1 MPRLFTALEI
11 PAEVASALTLHR
23 GGLVGAR
30 WIEPA
35 DYHITLR
42 FLGDVDRR
50 MAHDVDSFLND
61 IGGQPL
67 TVTLDQLG
75 SFGGDRPRAVFAR
88 AQPSPQLN
96 ELQAEL
102 ERLMRRLGLPAE
114 SRKFIPHVTLARLRD
129 SSPADVAH
137 YLATHPII
145 RPISFTA
152 RRFALLSSRD
162 SIGGGPY
169 VLEAAYPLGLSY
181 PNRPSGVIS
190 QRR

>member
-11 PAEVASALTLHR
+11 PAEIASALTLHR

-35 DYHITLR
+35 DYHVTLR

-50 MAHDVDSFLND
+50 TAHDVDSFLND
-61 IGGQPL
+61 ISGQPL
-67 TVTLDQLG
+67 TITLNQLG

-88 AQPSPQLN
+88 VQPTPQLS
-96 ELQAEL
+96 ELQADL

-114 SRKFIPHVTLARLRD
+114 SRKFMPHVTLARLRD
-129 SSPADVAH
+129 SSPGDVAH
-137 YLATHPII
+137 YLAMHPIV

-152 RRFALLSSRD
+152 KRFALLSSRD
-162 SIGGGPY
+162 SVGGGPY
-169 VLEAAYPLGLSY
+169 VLEAAYPLGPSY
-181 PNRPSGVIS
+181 PNRLSGAVS

>member
-23 GGLVGAR
+23 GGLIGAR
-30 WIEPA
+30 WIDPA

-50 MAHDVDSFLND
+50 MAHDVDSFLSD
-61 IGGQPL
+61 LQTQPFE
-67 TVTLDQLG
+67 VTLDALG

-88 AQPSPQLN
+88 AQPSPRLA
-96 ELQAEL
+96 ELQGDI
-102 ERLMRRLGLPAE
+102 ERLMRRLGLPPEA
-114 SRKFIPHVTLARLRD
+114 RKFVPHVTLARLRD
-129 SSPADVAH
+129 TSPIDVAH
-137 YLATHPII
+137 YLAMHPII

-152 RRFALLSSRD
+152 RRFVLMSSRD

-169 VLEAAYPLGLSY
+169 VLEAAYPLGPSY
-181 PNRPSGVIS
+181 PNRLYRNDF

>member
-11 PAEVASALTLHR
+11 PAGVASALTLHR

-35 DYHITLR
+35 DYHVTLR

-50 MAHDVDSFLND
+50 TAHDVDSFLND
-61 IGGQPL
+61 ISGQPL
-67 TVTLDQLG
+67 AITLDQLG

-88 AQPSPQLN
+88 VQPTPQLG
-96 ELQAEL
+96 ELQADL

-114 SRKFIPHVTLARLRD
+114 SRKFMPHVTLARLRD
-129 SSPADVAH
+129 SSPGDVAH
-137 YLATHPII
+137 YLAMHPIV

-162 SIGGGPY
+162 SVGGGPY
-169 VLEAAYPLGLSY
+169 VLEAAYPLGPSY
-181 PNRPSGVIS
+181 PNRPSGAVS

>member
-23 GGLVGAR
+23 GGLIGAR

-50 MAHDVDSFLND
+50 TANDVNDFLSD
-61 IGGQPL
+61 VQSYPFD
-67 TVTLDQLG
+67 VTLDALG
-75 SFGGDRPRAVFAR
+75 SFGGDKPRAVFAR
-88 AQPSPQLN
+88 VQPSQKLS
-96 ELQAEL
+96 ELQADL
-102 ERLMRRLGLPAE
+102 ERLMRRLGMPAE
-114 SRKFIPHVTLARLRD
+114 GRKFVPHVTLARLRD
-129 SSPADVAH
+129 TSPVDVAD
-137 YLATHPII
+137 YLSMHPII

-152 RRFALLSSRD
+152 RRIALMSSRD

-169 VLEAAYPLGLSY
+169 VVEAAYPLGPSY
-181 PNRPSGVIS
+181 PNRLPRAGL